1 MDLSPLNFIGH
12 NSNPPLHHHGTVL
25 IFFSTINNL
34 NGDQAI
40 PTMC

>member
-1 MDLSPLNFIGH
+1 MKFLNLWNRFILY
-12 NSNPPLHHHGTVL
+12 SCRDRVL